1 MAADTHLLILVSA
14 LLLIGPPYM
23 AWVECSH
30 GGDSSGGGS
39 GRYHDVAF
47 IESPQYSVALPGD
60 SVYFNCRTNLP
71 ASLENITWL
80 HNGRPLPWKLT
91 TGGKELKQTGG
102 MFTNFL
108 ICSWHVFTKSE
119 STNSRYFFSRK
130 CSCFLLNQGR
140 IFPMLLKLFI
150 FT

>member
-1 MAADTHLLILVSA
+1 
-14 LLLIGPPYM
+14 M
-23 AWVECSH
+23 AWVECSR

-39 GRYHDVAF
+39 GKYHDVAF

-102 MFTNFL
+102 MF
-108 ICSWHVFTKSE
+108 FTKGPI
-119 STNSRYFFSRK
+119 NSVAFCFCFYMAYIGYLFSK
-130 CSCFLLNQGR
+130 EQKIN
-140 IFPMLLKLFI
+140 
-150 FT
+150 

>member
-1 MAADTHLLILVSA
+1 MNCKRNKHTQKFVKLTWHRDNSELQKKDTHTKNRQINMAADTHLMILVVSVS
-14 LLLIGPPYM
+14 LLIGPPYM
-23 AWVECSH
+23 AWVECSR
-30 GGDSSGGGS
+30 GEDSSGGGGS
-39 GRYHDVAF
+39 GSYHDVAF

-102 MFTNFL
+102 MFFTNFL
-108 ICSWHVFTKSE
+108 ICS
-119 STNSRYFFSRK
+119 
-130 CSCFLLNQGR
+130 
-140 IFPMLLKLFI
+140 
-150 FT
+150 